1 MLLQGNQLRVEKRN
15 SYTVRNT
22 MPNINKE
29 DGAPRTGAIDTC
41 GPASPVG
48 DGCSVNMCVMYIG
61 YTLRGETE
69 SEREK
74 MSVCGLFKNQ
84 EGVSWEVPF

>member
-1 MLLQGNQLRVEKRN
+1 MCTCIEKREEKRQLE
-15 SYTVRNT
+15 TRQCC
-22 MPNINKE
+22 PANINKE
-29 DGAPRTGAIDTC
+29 DDAPRTGAIDTC

-61 YTLRGETE
+61 YTLRGKTE

-74 MSVCGLFKNQ
+74 MSVCG
-84 EGVSWEVPF
+84 PFF

>member
-1 MLLQGNQLRVEKRN
+1 MR
-15 SYTVRNT
+15 
-22 MPNINKE
+22 
-29 DGAPRTGAIDTC
+29 AGAIDTC
-41 GPASPVG
+41 APASPVG

-61 YTLRGETE
+61 YTLRGKTE

-84 EGVSWEVPF
+84 EGVSWEVPSSPANELFFSFLFFFVLYY